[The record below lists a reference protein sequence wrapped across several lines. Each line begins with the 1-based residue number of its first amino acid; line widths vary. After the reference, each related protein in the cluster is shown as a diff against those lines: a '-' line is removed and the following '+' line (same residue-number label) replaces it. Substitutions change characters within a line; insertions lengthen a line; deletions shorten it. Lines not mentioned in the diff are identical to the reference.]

1 LSLNRFN
8 TYYFLYTA
16 FLAGFAGLI
25 PLLFPGNNFLVDQF
39 WIIFSFVA
47 FVTYLA
53 YLLVFIGVKKHPE
66 TGILAIMG
74 SIAIKMLFCLVFILV
89 YSLKAKGIG
98 ITFAFNFFSLYL
110 LFTFFEIYCLLC
122 NLRHQNK

>member
-1 LSLNRFN
+1 
-8 TYYFLYTA
+8 LYTA